1 MSSSSA
7 RLLLM
12 ASRYSLGGSLLIIAC
27 ILPALIL
34 GCPKQCVCRGNNV
47 KCPAAVHFPESFPT
61 NTEKIVFDEYTVT
74 ELPPKAFQNLPNLTT
89 LSFSRCNFG
98 QISACAIPSN
108 HKNLKT
114 ILFDLTVIGEIK
126 QGAFTHLSPVSITF
140 SKSKITTMK
149 SYAFWNI
156 KTKLQLTFTDTTVH
170 KMEPFAFNNVT
181 SDLGI
186 KYENGRL
193 KHLRSD
199 AFADTQFNTVEFKQ
213 VAFDNLECNVYPRLG
228 LTKSLIISGCQFQCT
243 CDIVYMKNIY
253 ASEVGLKDLV
263 ETGTCTGPEALQ
275 GASVKDVLDND
286 KIQNCPASK
295 QVPDNCQPIQ
305 EIPEHVCTDRIIMGD
320 EESNGSGSKSNTN
333 KKGGNTAEC
342 RRSSWTLFSLVTII
356 LLVL

>member
-1 MSSSSA
+1 
-7 RLLLM
+7 M
-12 ASRYSLGGSLLIIAC
+12 ASRYRPGGSLLIIVC
-27 ILPALIL
+27 ILPAMIL
-34 GCPKQCVCRGNNV
+34 GCPEQCVCRGTNV
-47 KCPAAVHFPESFPT
+47 KCPAAVDFPESFPT
-61 NTEKIVFDEYTVT
+61 NTEKIVFDEFTVT
-74 ELPPKAFQNLPNLTT
+74 ELPPKAFENLPNLTT

-114 ILFDLTVIGEIK
+114 ISFELTVIGEIK

-140 SKSKITTMK
+140 SKSTITTMK

-156 KTKLQLTFTDTTVH
+156 KTQLQLTFTDTTVH

-193 KHLRSD
+193 KHLRSA
-199 AFADTQFNTVEFKQ
+199 AFANTQFNTVELKQ
-213 VAFDNLECNVYPRLG
+213 IAFDILECNVYPSLSE
-228 LTKSLIISGCQFQCT
+228 TKSLTISACQLQCT

-253 ASEVGLKDLV
+253 ASDVAFKALV

-275 GASVKDVLDND
+275 GASLKDVLDNN
-286 KIQNCPASK
+286 KIQNCPAAK
-295 QVPDNCQPIQ
+295 QSPDNCQPIQ
-305 EIPEHVCTDRIIMGD
+305 EIPEHVCTDRIIMGGG
-320 EESNGSGSKSNTN
+320 ESNGSGSKSNTN
-333 KKGGNTAEC
+333 EKGGNSAEC
-342 RRSSWTLFSLVTII
+342 RKLSWTLISLVSII